1 MEEIDFDSSL
11 KQEKLDNSWI
21 EEFENEEYIY
31 KDFYK
36 EEVQEIN
43 VILFYIDN
51 NNSITSGKKV
61 LIPLNKGILE
71 KKILIKILNENMNY
85 NNKKYRPIS
94 LLKWNMD
101 LEPDLLIK
109 YLKDELDD
117 VDSDFINIESEIKD
131 IEFKETINI
140 LQDINSLYILFH
152 ESWKS
157 YNNRSK
163 KIYIKSNKLKRNN
176 KTKRLKSTTRDTVQ
190 S

>member
-1 MEEIDFDSSL
+1 MEEVDFEESFKKD
-11 KQEKLDNSWI
+11 ELDNSWI
-21 EEFENEEYIY
+21 EEFEGQESIY

-43 VILFYIDN
+43 VVLFYVDT

-71 KKILIKILNENMNY
+71 KDILIKILNENMNY

-117 VDSDFINIESEIKD
+117 IDADFINIESEIKD

-176 KTKRLKSTTRDTVQ
+176 KTKRLKNTA
-190 S
+190 

>member
-1 MEEIDFDSSL
+1 MEEVDFDSFL
-11 KQEKLDNSWI
+11 KNEELDNSWI
-21 EEFENEEYIY
+21 EEFEHQESIY

-43 VILFYIDN
+43 VILFYVDN

-131 IEFKETINI
+131 IKFKETINI

-163 KIYIKSNKLKRNN
+163 KIYIKNNKLKSNN
-176 KTKRLKSTTRDTVQ
+176 KTKRLKSTARDTVQ

>member
-1 MEEIDFDSSL
+1 
-11 KQEKLDNSWI
+11 
-21 EEFENEEYIY
+21 
-31 KDFYK
+31 
-36 EEVQEIN
+36 
-43 VILFYIDN
+43 
-51 NNSITSGKKV
+51 
-61 LIPLNKGILE
+61 
-71 KKILIKILNENMNY
+71 MNY

-131 IEFKETINI
+131 IKFKETINI

-163 KIYIKSNKLKRNN
+163 KIYIKNNKLKRNN
-176 KTKRLKSTTRDTVQ
+176 KTKRLKSTARDTVQ